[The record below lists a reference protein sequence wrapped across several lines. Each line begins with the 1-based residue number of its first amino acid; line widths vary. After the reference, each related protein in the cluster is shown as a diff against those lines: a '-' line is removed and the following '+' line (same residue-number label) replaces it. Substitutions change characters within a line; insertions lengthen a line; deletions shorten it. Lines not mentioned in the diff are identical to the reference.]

1 MDQNK
6 RLAKHDADSERDAET
21 ISNWR
26 SFWKLP
32 EEGDRFKGFVLKKI
46 LKNEK
51 VKLYGKADVSVDA
64 CKKELEEL
72 EKSWRSTSLS
82 L

>member
-6 RLAKHDADSERDAET
+6 LLVKHDADSERDAET

-26 SFWKLP
+26 SYWKIP
-32 EEGDRFKGFVLKKI
+32 EEGDRFNGFVLKKI
-46 LKNEK
+46 LKNEN
-51 VKLYGKADVSVDA
+51 VTLGSNITNDT
-64 CKKELEEL
+64 CKKKLEEL

>member
-1 MDQNK
+1 MDQNQL
-6 RLAKHDADSERDAET
+6 RAKQDADSERDAET

-32 EEGDRFKGFVLKKI
+32 EEGGRFNGHVLRRI

-51 VKLYGKADVSVDA
+51 VKLSGMLRVSVDA
-64 CKKELEEL
+64 CKEEL
-72 EKSWRSTSLS
+72 EKLVKSWRSTSLS

>member
-1 MDQNK
+1 MDQNQL
-6 RLAKHDADSERDAET
+6 RAKQDADSERDAET

-32 EEGDRFKGFVLKKI
+32 EEGGRFNGHVLRRI

-51 VKLYGKADVSVDA
+51 VKLSNMLRMYVDA
-64 CKKELEEL
+64 CKKKLEEL

>member
-51 VKLYGKADVSVDA
+51 VKLTSMLCASVDA
-64 CKKELEEL
+64 CKEEL
-72 EKSWRSTSLS
+72 EKLVKSWRSTSLS

>member
-1 MDQNK
+1 MDQNT

-21 ISNWR
+21 ISNWI

-32 EEGDRFKGFVLKKI
+32 EEGGRFNRHVLRRI

-51 VKLYGKADVSVDA
+51 VKLPSNLSNDG
-64 CKKELEEL
+64 CKKELE
-72 EKSWRSTSLS
+72 KFVHRQN
-82 L
+82 

>member
-1 MDQNK
+1 MDQNT

-32 EEGDRFKGFVLKKI
+32 EEGGRFNGHVLRRI

-51 VKLYGKADVSVDA
+51 VKLSGMLRVSVDA
-64 CKKELEEL
+64 CKEEL
-72 EKSWRSTSLS
+72 EKFVHRQN
-82 L
+82 